1 MLRLLLFCFLTFL
14 TLGLQTSKPSVPWQ
28 VPLKYRQSELFPITL
43 GKYGFPM
50 VRVSVNGI
58 NLNLVWD
65 TGNMNATG
73 LLINPEQAK
82 RLGLPVTG
90 ESKYY
95 DTSGALLGIHKLY
108 RINELNLFGR
118 TWPNLQA
125 DEFWQTDLDGTI
137 GPRFV
142 LNRRF
147 TLDYQ
152 RKFMAV
158 SDSPL
163 PRVSTGDIV
172 PLISSSRY
180 PGMIV
185 IEGKVNGR
193 KVLMQVDTGKSRT
206 CVDTALVAALGLPQ
220 TNNGYE
226 IRDVRIGHYSFAVP
240 SARGEDFKDIGEGL
254 PQPILLGIGSDIISQ
269 VVMSVDYSQRI
280 LALSR

>member
-1 MLRLLLFCFLTFL
+1 M
-14 TLGLQTSKPSVPWQ
+14 
-28 VPLKYRQSELFPITL
+28 
-43 GKYGFPM
+43 
-50 VRVSVNGI
+50 NG
-58 NLNLVWD
+58 
-65 TGNMNATG
+65 TG

-95 DTSGALLGIHKLY
+95 DTSGALLGTHKLY
-108 RINELNLFGR
+108 GINELNLFGKP
-118 TWPNLQA
+118 WPNLQA

-142 LNRRF
+142 LKRRF

-152 RKFMAV
+152 DKVIAV

-163 PRVSTGDIV
+163 PKDSIEDVL
-172 PLISSSRY
+172 PMFSSRY

-185 IEGKVNGR
+185 VEGTVNGR
-193 KVLMQVDTGKSRT
+193 KVLIQVDTGKSRT

-220 TNNGYE
+220 AKNGYE
-226 IRDVRIGHYSFAVP
+226 ILDLKIGHYSFSVP
-240 SARGEDFKDIGEGL
+240 SAKEVDFKGIAEGL
-254 PQPILLGIGSDIISQ
+254 PQPILLGIGSDILSQ

-280 LALSR
+280 LTISR